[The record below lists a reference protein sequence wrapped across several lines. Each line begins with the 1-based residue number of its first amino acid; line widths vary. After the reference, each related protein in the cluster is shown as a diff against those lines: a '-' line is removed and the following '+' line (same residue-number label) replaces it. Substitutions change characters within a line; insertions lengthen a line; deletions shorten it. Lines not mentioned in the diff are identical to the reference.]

1 MLLLMVLVSLPV
13 HSSWK
18 EILEPLEGEIKRL
31 LSEVANQE
39 IAPTYENIFKALELD
54 ANRVKVVIFGQD
66 PYPTPGYATGLAF
79 SVPRNS
85 VIPASLRNIYQE
97 LGDDLNMTPPAH
109 GDLTSWA
116 NEGVLLLNRVLTTRL
131 GAPGSHTKLG
141 WQKISDHIAS
151 ELGRRGVV
159 AILWGKNAAEL
170 SGYFS
175 HSVSSPHPSPLSA
188 YRGFFGSKP
197 FSKVNQILHDRSQL
211 QIDWTVK

>member
-159 AILWGKNAAEL
+159 AILWGKNASEL

-197 FSKVNQILHDRSQL
+197 FSRVNQILHDRSQL

>member
-159 AILWGKNAAEL
+159 AILWERTLPNCQAISL
-170 SGYFS
+170 I
-175 HSVSSPHPSPLSA
+175 
-188 YRGFFGSKP
+188 
-197 FSKVNQILHDRSQL
+197 Q
-211 QIDWTVK
+211 

>member
-85 VIPASLRNIYQE
+85 VIPASLRNIFQE
-97 LGDDLNMTPPAH
+97 LGDDLNMTPPTH

-141 WQKISDHIAS
+141 WQKISNLIAS

-197 FSKVNQILHDRSQL
+197 FSRVNQILHDRSQL

>member
-97 LGDDLNMTPPAH
+97 LGDDLNMTPPTH

-141 WQKISDHIAS
+141 WQKISDLIAS

-197 FSKVNQILHDRSQL
+197 FSRVNQILHDRSQL